1 MGVVHPIVLENYK
14 WDYPASLIELD
25 LEPLYKDFKWS
36 VSRNRNDLNINIC
49 FYFVLIYVKKNI
61 DYHNFFH

>member
-25 LEPLYKDFKWS
+25 NFFYLINL
-36 VSRNRNDLNINIC
+36 NRFSKVTNIN
-49 FYFVLIYVKKNI
+49 FNYK
-61 DYHNFFH
+61 